1 MSKFKISIIIL
12 SIFILSSCGY
22 DPYEKPEEVT
32 ILLNENIFEI
42 YDNHTSNELISNIN
56 TDIISKDT
64 TLKNDELGTYTYTLE
79 YLYKK
84 KKYKYDISYEIKDTT
99 KPIFINAN
107 KNITIEKGKT
117 TDICQKITYADNYD
131 NLPTC
136 NVIGIYDL
144 NKTGTYNNLKF
155 IIEDRSGNTDEREFN
170 LTVVNKIN
178 NSPSYTK
185 PKYLYINDI
194 KKYKNE
200 STSIGIDVSK
210 WQGKVDFKKVK
221 NAGIEFVI
229 MRMGSWR
236 DQKDEIVM
244 DPKFNEYYRLAKE
257 AGLKIGVYIYNVSK
271 DENDGIKTA
280 KWILDNLN
288 GKKIDFPIAYDWE
301 DWSNFMSYQV
311 SMHTL
316 SMSYLAF
323 EKTLK
328 ESGYDAML
336 YSSKYYLENVWMHLE
351 NSKVWLAHYTNKTD
365 YKGNY
370 MMWQMTSLA
379 KIDGI
384 TENTVD
390 IDILYLK

>member
-1 MSKFKISIIIL
+1 MSKLKILILTL
-12 SIFILSSCGY
+12 SIFLLTSCGY

-32 ILLNENIFEI
+32 IELNENIFEI
-42 YDNHTSNELISNIN
+42 FENHTSKELVSNIN
-56 TDIISKDT
+56 TEVISKDT
-64 TLKNDELGTYTYTLE
+64 ILKNDATGSYTYTLD
-79 YLYKK
+79 YRYKK
-84 KKYKYDISYEIKDTT
+84 KKYKYDITYEVKDTT
-99 KPIFINAN
+99 KPIFISAS
-107 KNITIEKGKT
+107 KNITIEKNSL
-117 TDICQKITYADNYD
+117 TDLCKKIVYADNYD

-136 NVIGIYDL
+136 NVVGVYDL
-144 NKTGTYNNLKF
+144 NQVGTYKNLKF
-155 IIEDRSGNTDEREFN
+155 IISDNSNNTSELDFN
-170 LTVVNKIN
+170 LNVVSKITKTTT
-178 NSPSYTK
+178 STK
-185 PKYLYINDI
+185 PKYLYISDI
-194 KKYKNE
+194 KKYKNDH
-200 STSIGIDVSK
+200 TSIGIDVSK
-210 WQGKVDFKKVK
+210 WQGKVDFNKVK

-236 DQKDEIVM
+236 DQYDEIAM
-244 DPKFNEYYRLAKE
+244 DPKFEEYYSQAKD

-271 DENDGIKTA
+271 SESDGIKTA
-280 KWILDNLN
+280 KWIIDNLN
-288 GKKIDFPIAYDWE
+288 GRNLDFPVAYDWE

-328 ESGYDAML
+328 DSGYDAML

-365 YKGNY
+365 YQGNY

>member
-1 MSKFKISIIIL
+1 MSKFRITIFL
-12 SIFILSSCGY
+12 LCIFILTSCGY

-32 ILLNENIFEI
+32 IDLNENIYEI
-42 YDNHTSNELISNIN
+42 YDNHTSKELVNNIN
-56 TDIISKDT
+56 TEMISKDT
-64 TLKNDELGTYTYTLE
+64 ALKNDEPGTYTYTLE

-84 KKYKYDISYEIKDTT
+84 KKYKYDINYEVKDTT
-99 KPIFINAN
+99 PPIFIGAS
-107 KNITIEKGKT
+107 KNITIEKNSI
-117 TDICQKITYADNYD
+117 TDLCSKIVYADNYD
-131 NLPTC
+131 NLPPC

-144 NKTGTYNNLKF
+144 TKTSTYKSLKY
-155 IIEDRSGNTDEREFN
+155 IIEDNSGNTNEKEFN

-178 NSPSYTK
+178 NTSTYTK

-200 STSIGIDVSK
+200 DTSIGIDVSK
-210 WQGKVDFKKVK
+210 WQGKVDFNKVK

-229 MRMGSWR
+229 IRMGSWR
-236 DQKDEIVM
+236 SQNDEITM
-244 DPKFNEYYRLAKE
+244 DPKFEEYYRLAKE

-280 KWILDNLN
+280 KWILDNLH
-288 GKKIDFPIAYDWE
+288 GKELDFPIAYDWE
-301 DWSNFMSYQV
+301 DWSNFMSYHI
-311 SMHTL
+311 SIHTL

-328 ESGYDAML
+328 NAGYDAML

-365 YKGNY
+365 YEGNY

>member
-1 MSKFKISIIIL
+1 MSKIKISILIL

-22 DPYEKPEEVT
+22 NPYEKPEDIT
-32 ILLNENIFEI
+32 IDLNENIFEI
-42 YDNHTSNELISNIN
+42 YDKHTSKELVKNIN
-56 TDIISKDT
+56 TEIISKEVI
-64 TLKNDELGTYTYTLE
+64 LKNDELGTYTYTLE

-84 KKYKYDISYEIKDTT
+84 KKYKYDITYEIKDTT
-99 KPIFINAN
+99 PPIFIGAS
-107 KNITIEKGKT
+107 KNITIVKNSEDT
-117 TDICQKITYADNYD
+117 PCSKIAYGDNYD
-131 NLPTC
+131 NLPSC
-136 NVIGIYDL
+136 EVIGSYDL
-144 NKTGTYNNLKF
+144 TKIGTYNNLKF
-155 IIEDRSGNTDEREFN
+155 IITDNSNNIAEKEFN
-170 LTVVNKIN
+170 LAVVSKIN
-178 NSPSYTK
+178 NSTNYTK

-200 STSIGIDVSK
+200 FTSIGIDVSK
-210 WQGKVDFKKVK
+210 WQGKVDFNKVK

-236 DQKDEIVM
+236 DQNEDITM
-244 DPKFNEYYRLAKE
+244 DPKFEEYYKLAKE
-257 AGLKIGVYIYNVSK
+257 VGLKIGVYIYNVSK
-271 DENDGIKTA
+271 SEEDGIKTA
-280 KWILDNLN
+280 KWVIDNLH
-288 GKKIDFPIAYDWE
+288 GEKIDFPIAYDWE
-301 DWSNFMSYQV
+301 DWSNFTSYHI

-316 SMSYLAF
+316 SNSYLAF

-328 ESGYDAML
+328 DAGYDAML

-351 NSKVWLAHYTNKTD
+351 NSKVWLAHYTDKTD
-365 YKGNY
+365 YQGNY

>member
-1 MSKFKISIIIL
+1 MSKFRITIFL
-12 SIFILSSCGY
+12 LCIFILTSCGY

-32 ILLNENIFEI
+32 IDLNENIYEI
-42 YDNHTSNELISNIN
+42 YDNHTSKELVNNIN
-56 TDIISKDT
+56 TEMISKDT
-64 TLKNDELGTYTYTLE
+64 ALKNDEPGTYTYTLE

-84 KKYKYDISYEIKDTT
+84 KKYKYDINYEVKDTT
-99 KPIFINAN
+99 PPIFIGAS
-107 KNITIEKGKT
+107 KNITIEKNSI
-117 TDICQKITYADNYD
+117 TDLCSKIVYADNYD

-144 NKTGTYNNLKF
+144 TKTSTYKSLKY
-155 IIEDRSGNTDEREFN
+155 IIEDNSGNTNEKEFN

-178 NSPSYTK
+178 NTSTYTK

-200 STSIGIDVSK
+200 DTSIGIDVSK
-210 WQGKVDFKKVK
+210 WQGKVDFNKVK

-229 MRMGSWR
+229 IRMGSWR
-236 DQKDEIVM
+236 SQNDEITM
-244 DPKFNEYYRLAKE
+244 DPKFEEYYRLAKE

-280 KWILDNLN
+280 KWILDNLH
-288 GKKIDFPIAYDWE
+288 GKELDFPIAYDWE
-301 DWSNFMSYQV
+301 DWSNFMSYHI
-311 SMHTL
+311 SIHTL

-328 ESGYDAML
+328 NAGYDAML

-365 YKGNY
+365 YEGNY

>member
-1 MSKFKISIIIL
+1 MSKIKISILIL
-12 SIFILSSCGY
+12 SIFILTSCGY
-22 DPYEKPEEVT
+22 DPYEKPEDVT

-42 YDNHTSNELISNIN
+42 YDNHTSNELVSSIN
-56 TDIISKDT
+56 TEIISKDT
-64 TLKNDELGTYTYTLE
+64 SLINDKPGIYTYTLE

-84 KKYKYDISYEIKDTT
+84 KKYKYDITYEIKDTT
-99 KPIFINAN
+99 KPIFINAS
-107 KNITIEKGKT
+107 KNITITKGSIDNLCK
-117 TDICQKITYADNYD
+117 KIVYADNYD

-144 NKTGTYNNLKF
+144 NKNGTYNNLKF
-155 IIEDRSGNTDEREFN
+155 VITDSSNNTNEKEFN
-170 LTVVNKIN
+170 LTVVSKIN
-178 NSPSYTK
+178 NSSSNTK

-210 WQGKVDFKKVK
+210 WQGKVDFNKVK

-236 DQKDEIVM
+236 SQNEEITM
-244 DPKFNEYYRLAKE
+244 DPKFEEYYKLAKE
-257 AGLKIGVYIYNVSK
+257 TGLKIGVYIYNVSK

-280 KWILDNLN
+280 KWILDNLH
-288 GKKIDFPIAYDWE
+288 GKELDFPIAYDWE

-328 ESGYDAML
+328 EANYDAML

-365 YKGNY
+365 YQGNY

-379 KIDGI
+379 RIDGI